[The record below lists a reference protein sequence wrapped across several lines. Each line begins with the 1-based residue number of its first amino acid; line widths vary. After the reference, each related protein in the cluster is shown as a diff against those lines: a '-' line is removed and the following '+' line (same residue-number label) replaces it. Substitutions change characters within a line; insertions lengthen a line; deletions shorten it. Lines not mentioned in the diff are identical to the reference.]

1 MTNLSRYTANDLP
14 RLMERLNRN
23 TIGLDQYFDRVF
35 SLHETTSNYPPY
47 NLVSV
52 SNVES
57 KLEIALAG
65 FKKSEVFVYTESGKL
80 FVEGQKEDKETGKE
94 FVHRGVT
101 STIFHPNLDPLR

>member
-35 SLHETTSNYPPY
+35 SLHETTSNYPY

-94 FVHRGVT
+94 FVHRGVER
-101 STIFHPNLDPLR
+101 TIFHPILDPLR